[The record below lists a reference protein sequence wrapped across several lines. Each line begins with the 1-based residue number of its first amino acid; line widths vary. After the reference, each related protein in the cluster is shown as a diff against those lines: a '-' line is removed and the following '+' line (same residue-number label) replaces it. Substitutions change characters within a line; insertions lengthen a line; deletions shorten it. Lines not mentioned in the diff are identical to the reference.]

1 MLENLEPSDSYAVTH
16 FPVNA
21 LGMTT
26 KFFANYK
33 SAPAYEDGIPK
44 NKRGVQKGPVAAAA
58 YAQERKNL
66 TERVE
71 IFLKMKIGT
80 VTQIYKII
88 FKKSTQMIISD
99 GSNHIQYLLILSQF
113 IQSPK
118 STI

>member
-58 YAQERKNL
+58 YAQERKTL

-80 VTQIYKII
+80 VAQI
-88 FKKSTQMIISD
+88 
-99 GSNHIQYLLILSQF
+99 
-113 IQSPK
+113 
-118 STI
+118 

>member
-1 MLENLEPSDSYAVTH
+1 MILLKIIWILFSFIVKAPDRDYVIREPMLENLEPSDSYAVTH

-71 IFLKMKIGT
+71 LFLKMKIGT
-80 VTQIYKII
+80 VAQI
-88 FKKSTQMIISD
+88 
-99 GSNHIQYLLILSQF
+99 
-113 IQSPK
+113 
-118 STI
+118 